1 MSVVHHYNGVFS
13 TEPLEVAA
21 AQDLYFKIRDLGEML
36 PLSLV
41 PVSRTHNR
49 VCIGSE
55 TYAGHDDY
63 IKILEFLRLVE
74 DKTGVEWSGSIHWT
88 ISCYDNHGDFLVEDG
103 KVIMTDHIKHP
114 KLGSCTDCQIRHG
127 IY

>member
-1 MSVVHHYNGVFS
+1 M
-13 TEPLEVAA
+13 
-21 AQDLYFKIRDLGEML
+21 
-36 PLSLV
+36 
-41 PVSRTHNR
+41 R
-49 VCIGSE
+49 V
-55 TYAGHDDY
+55 TTTT
-63 IKILEFLRLVE
+63 LRYWSSCVL
-74 DKTGVEWSGSIHWT
+74 TGVEWSGSIHWT